1 MVARNSLMVNEAD
14 TFLTAAQSQQK
25 NYSFYVK
32 ISSIKVFSL
41 LLTSIEEATGIN
53 WYFADPDL
61 VRI

>member
-53 WYFADPDL
+53 
-61 VRI
+61 